1 MTDREKYAFLHGV
14 LRGIEL
20 VVAMYD
26 SRPPGSSMKD
36 SEDASHVVVEQMA
49 CALGGLFPEEDE
61 ISGEIDAN
69 MRMAGILPP
78 ALPHQSN

>member
-69 MRMAGILPP
+69 MRIAGILPP
-78 ALPHQSN
+78 AL